1 MPRDDLS
8 IDFVKR
14 MPPGGEALDPALIL
28 DDWSNRVANLP
39 EEIRFLQDEIAD
51 RDRRYADCI
60 KIIEDRDARIQ
71 KCIKA
76 SGSHELNPREEGYR
90 KVIAENFEKAERLAD
105 EKIMLAQKMQASM
118 DRHIRQL
125 DMQIK
130 QLYDRNEP
138 GFSDPDELPSL
149 LRTNATNPSTLS
161 VRSSIISSSSTATHH
176 NLPGGTHKD
185 HAAVSASSVAISSA
199 DRASLGPGAGRASS
213 LAQSR
218 QAQVHLGHSSSA
230 PASPAASMI
239 LGRQAREGSAGPGP
253 GPGPGKRGP
262 RINSSLS
269 NAPATSSGLARHSSL
284 GPGTPKTHHQ
294 TAMGLQRAGSAG
306 PRAAL
311 KGIGA
316 GPGRK
321 AGMPSVSS
329 SLVAAAAGV
338 VAASGPG
345 RKKGNGGGANGG
357 PSVKTISRVKRP
369 KNSATSST
377 AESELSEADSAS
389 ESNSSSRRG
398 TPARSSSHGGNA
410 AGSGAGGGNG
420 SGSGNGSGGGA
431 GEKEGSS
438 QPQLK
443 RERDSMGG
451 GLSGV
456 SAVSATAGSG
466 SGPNKGG
473 GNGGHGG
480 HGGHGSHGGAAVTKH
495 APRGAGGAAPSSDD
509 RMDVDDDEAGDD
521 RKYCLCQNV
530 SFGDMVACDNE
541 DCPFEWFHWS
551 CVGLK
556 SEPNGTWYCPD
567 CSENV
572 NGAGMTL
579 SSHGGHAGT
588 AGSNG
593 NGGIPATTRKAK

>member
-28 DDWSNRVANLP
+28 DDWINRVANLP

-60 KIIEDRDARIQ
+60 KIIEERDARIQ

-76 SGSHELNPREEGYR
+76 NGSHEVNPREEGYR
-90 KVIAENFEKAERLAD
+90 KVIAENFDKAEKLAD
-105 EKIMLAQKMQASM
+105 EKIALAQKMQAVM
-118 DRHIRQL
+118 DRHVRQL

-138 GFSDPDELPSL
+138 GFSEPDELPSL
-149 LRTNATNPSTLS
+149 LRTNAANPVSLS
-161 VRSSIISSSSTATHH
+161 VRSSIISSSTAMVY
-176 NLPGGTHKD
+176 NPSNGMHKE
-185 HAAVSASSVAISSA
+185 HASASASSAVNSSA
-199 DRASLGPGAGRASS
+199 NRELLGSGAGRASS
-213 LAQSR
+213 IVQSR
-218 QAQVHLGHSSSA
+218 QAQVHQGHSSSA

-239 LGRQAREGSAGPGP
+239 IGRHAREGSI

-262 RINSSLS
+262 RANSSLS

-294 TAMGLQRAGSAG
+294 TAAGIQRAGSAG
-306 PRAAL
+306 PRATL
-311 KGIGA
+311 MKGIGA

-321 AGMPSVSS
+321 LGTPSVSS

-338 VAASGPG
+338 VTASGPG
-345 RKKGNGGGANGG
+345 RKKGNGTN
-357 PSVKTISRVKRP
+357 PSMKTLSRVKRP

-389 ESNSSSRRG
+389 ESNGSSRRG
-398 TPARSSSHGGNA
+398 TPARSLSHGGNTG
-410 AGSGAGGGNG
+410 GSGPGAANGNGNGGNG
-420 SGSGNGSGGGA
+420 GS
-431 GEKEGSS
+431 GEKEGSA

-451 GLSGV
+451 MSGV
-456 SAVSATAGSG
+456 SAVSAIAGSG
-466 SGPNKGG
+466 NGPNRGGSHG
-473 GNGGHGG
+473 GN
-480 HGGHGSHGGAAVTKH
+480 GGAAVTKH
-495 APRGAGGAAPSSDD
+495 APRGAAGGLPSSDD

-556 SEPNGTWYCPD
+556 SEPNGTWYCPV
-567 CSENV
+567 CTENV
-572 NGAGMTL
+572 KGSGHVLSSTSGHGAGHL
-579 SSHGGHAGT
+579 GGS
-588 AGSNG
+588 GSNG
-593 NGGIPATTRKAK
+593 NGGMPATTRKAK